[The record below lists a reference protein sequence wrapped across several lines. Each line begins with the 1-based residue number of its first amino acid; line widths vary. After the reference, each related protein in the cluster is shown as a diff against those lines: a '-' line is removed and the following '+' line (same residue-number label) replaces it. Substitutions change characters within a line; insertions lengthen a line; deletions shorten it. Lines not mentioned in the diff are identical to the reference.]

1 MIRQLVITI
10 FLTGCCL
17 AKAEVK
23 PDYILNGGWERYCLT
38 ERDRLLEKAH
48 LNMVFSGRIL
58 KKMPG
63 THYFEL
69 DGLLLHLPFDD
80 VIERKE
86 ARYQDGVT
94 VKVVR
99 ANEEQFN
106 VYKETNTAGAGYWG
120 NDHIEMSK
128 EIFGIDANPAQLRAL
143 GFSISPYVLSCR
155 DASVKADAKNLA
167 ALMSKY
173 KAALVFGSAAIPRK
187 IELADSGYAGYL
199 LCNDGREFAQIDF
212 MLGSRAITISGGYSV
227 KMKCNELLAE
237 TQ

>member
-1 MIRQLVITI
+1 
-10 FLTGCCL
+10 
-17 AKAEVK
+17 
-23 PDYILNGGWERYCLT
+23 
-38 ERDRLLEKAH
+38 
-48 LNMVFSGRIL
+48 
-58 KKMPG
+58 MPG

-69 DGLLLHLPFDD
+69 DGLFLHLPFDD

-86 ARYQDGVT
+86 ARYEDGVT

-106 VYKETNTAGAGYWG
+106 VYKE
-120 NDHIEMSK
+120 
-128 EIFGIDANPAQLRAL
+128 ANPAQLRAL

-173 KAALVFGSAAIPRK
+173 KAALVFGSAAISRK

-237 TQ
+237 SQ